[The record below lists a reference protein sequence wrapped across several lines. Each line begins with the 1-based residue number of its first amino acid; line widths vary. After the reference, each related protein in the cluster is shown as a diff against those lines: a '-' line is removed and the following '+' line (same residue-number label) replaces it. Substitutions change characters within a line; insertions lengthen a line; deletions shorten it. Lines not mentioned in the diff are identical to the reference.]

1 MEIAE
6 LSRSYSQLVEKSQ
19 NIQRDF
25 SKLVQQQTQIE
36 QQLTEN
42 RLVKDELDLLEE
54 DGKVYKMVGPVLT
67 AQSLPEAKEVVQK
80 RLAYLEKED
89 ERISKEMKDLE
100 KQQESTNSKM
110 QGIQAALQ
118 KFWQLQREKEEA
130 GKE

>member
-1 MEIAE
+1 MGIT
-6 LSRSYSQLVEKSQ
+6 L
-19 NIQRDF
+19 DF

-42 RLVKDELDLLEE
+42 KLVKDELDLLEE
-54 DGKVYKMVGPVLT
+54 DGKAYKMVGPVLT

-80 RLAYLEKED
+80 RLTYLEKED
-89 ERISKEMKDLE
+89 GRISKEMKDLE
-100 KQQESTNSKM
+100 KQQESTSSKM